1 MHDMPLSVAFLG
13 PAGTF
18 TEAALRQYAAQAGWG
33 EIEALP
39 VDSPG
44 EALDAVRAGRAQR
57 AVVAIENSVDGA
69 VTATFDALGAGG
81 EDGRVQVYGEV
92 DLEIAFAL
100 MGADAGASAP
110 GERMTIATHPVA
122 YQQIRGWLSA
132 HLPEH
137 EFIPASSNAAAAE
150 MAARGKVDLAAAPER
165 AAEIYGLT
173 VHHRGIADIAGATT
187 RFIVVGPPGPP
198 PAPTGN
204 DRTSVTFTLP
214 NEPGTLVGA
223 LQEFAHRGVD
233 LTRIESRPT
242 RLEFGHYRFHA
253 DLCGHIDDAPVAEA
267 LRALHLRAEELVFL
281 GSWPSATPLP
291 DAASGPDARALDAA
305 AAWVERA
312 RQGR

>member
-110 GERMTIATHPVA
+110 GERMTID
-122 YQQIRGWLSA
+122 RKS
-132 HLPEH
+132 
-137 EFIPASSNAAAAE
+137 
-150 MAARGKVDLAAAPER
+150 
-165 AAEIYGLT
+165 
-173 VHHRGIADIAGATT
+173 
-187 RFIVVGPPGPP
+187 VV
-198 PAPTGN
+198 
-204 DRTSVTFTLP
+204 
-214 NEPGTLVGA
+214 
-223 LQEFAHRGVD
+223 
-233 LTRIESRPT
+233 
-242 RLEFGHYRFHA
+242 
-253 DLCGHIDDAPVAEA
+253 
-267 LRALHLRAEELVFL
+267 
-281 GSWPSATPLP
+281 
-291 DAASGPDARALDAA
+291 
-305 AAWVERA
+305 
-312 RQGR
+312 